1 MSQEKGKWG
10 EKQEKLKETG
20 KTGKETGKMG
30 QEIGK
35 TGQERGKVGQLVVLT
50 HAGGGFQVP
59 SAEQVVLEG
68 VPGYPLR
75 LQVKVTVSFTS

>member
-20 KTGKETGKMG
+20 KTGKETGK
-30 QEIGK
+30 
-35 TGQERGKVGQLVVLT
+35 TVQERGKVGQLVVLT

>member
-20 KTGKETGKMG
+20 KM
-30 QEIGK
+30 
-35 TGQERGKVGQLVVLT
+35 GQERGKVGQLVVLT
-50 HAGGGFQVP
+50 HVGGGFQVP